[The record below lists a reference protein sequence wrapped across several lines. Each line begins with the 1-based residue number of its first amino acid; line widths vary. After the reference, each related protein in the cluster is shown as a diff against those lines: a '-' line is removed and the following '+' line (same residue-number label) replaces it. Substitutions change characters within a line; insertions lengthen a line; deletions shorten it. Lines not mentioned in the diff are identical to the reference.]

1 MSDPHDPLTGGSD
14 GARAPWSVFRRELDA
29 LGFRPTKTLGQNFLI
44 DPAAARSLADD
55 AGLGPG
61 DFVLEVGA
69 GCGFLSLHLAE
80 RAGTL
85 LAVEID
91 ARLFEVARRVLGA
104 HPRVRLLHADAL
116 ASKHRLSPLV
126 ERELPSG
133 PWQLVANLP
142 YSISAPLMVVL
153 ARLPNPPRA
162 MSVLVQDEVAERVAA
177 RPGEE
182 AWGPLGA
189 RLALTYEAELGRK
202 VGAQLFWPRPRVASR
217 VVALRRRVG
226 PEPAADELGPFDALV
241 SQAFQQRRKQL
252 AASLAGVLEGRGAVE
267 AWLEAAGIRPSDR
280 VEELSPVRLLALSRT
295 PEWRKHCHSEG
306 EGGAT

>member
-1 MSDPHDPLTGGSD
+1 MSAGDDPLLGGAD

-55 AGLGPG
+55 AGLGAE

-69 GCGFLSLHLAE
+69 GCGFLTLHLAE
-80 RAGTL
+80 RAGAV

-91 ARLFEVARRVLGA
+91 ARLFEVARRVLGT
-104 HPRVRLLHADAL
+104 HPRVRLVHADAL
-116 ASKHRLSPLV
+116 ASKHRLAPEV
-126 ERELPSG
+126 ERALPAG

-189 RLALTYEAELGRK
+189 RLALTYEAELGRR
-202 VGAQLFWPRPRVASR
+202 VGEQLFWPRPRVASR

-226 PEPAADELGPFDALV
+226 PEPLPEELAAFDALV
-241 SQAFQQRRKQL
+241 TRAFQQRRKQL
-252 AASLAGVLEGRGAVE
+252 AASLAGVLEGRPSLE
-267 AWLEAAGIRPSDR
+267 AWLEAAGIQPSGR
-280 VEELSPVRLLALSRT
+280 VEDLSPMRLLELSRT
-295 PEWRKHCHSEG
+295 PEWRKHCHC
-306 EGGAT
+306 EGGGGAG